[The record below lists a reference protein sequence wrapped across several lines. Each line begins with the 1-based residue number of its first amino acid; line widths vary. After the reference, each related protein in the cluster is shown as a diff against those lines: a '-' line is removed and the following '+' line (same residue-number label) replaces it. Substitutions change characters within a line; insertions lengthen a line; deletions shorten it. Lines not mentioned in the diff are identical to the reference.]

1 MKSTKKQ
8 PKETRNIL
16 TERSFLGL
24 YLRIMLGLI
33 AFWLFGYVVQECDR
47 MEREKENRQHGQR
60 TTVWKNLDPN
70 RRPSEIQS
78 YDYENFT
85 VTYNPKEEPRTYTP
99 NKKADSYIRE
109 PDLIDLNDVDP
120 YDLIDYLDADLD

>member
-33 AFWLFGYVVQECDR
+33 AFWIFGYVVQECDR

-70 RRPSEIQS
+70 RRMSEIQE
-78 YDYENFT
+78 YDYKNFT
-85 VTYNPKEEPRTYTP
+85 VTYYPEEEPRSYTP
-99 NKKADSYIRE
+99 SKKASSYTVK